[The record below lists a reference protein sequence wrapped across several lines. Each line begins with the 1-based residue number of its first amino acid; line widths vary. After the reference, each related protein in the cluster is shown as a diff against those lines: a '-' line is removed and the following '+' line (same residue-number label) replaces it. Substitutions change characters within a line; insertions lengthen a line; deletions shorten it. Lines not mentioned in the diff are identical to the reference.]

1 MIGGELSMKDLLEGI
16 EFLGI
21 PTIIAIILV
30 GVYFVIDL
38 KSKIL
43 PDVISLKKYFE
54 KRKQKKADELAEK
67 LAQKQMLADMQKSLT
82 EMKNS
87 VDKSLTE
94 VKKSVDDSINEMKS
108 HYSPEKLAE
117 RDAWMNWVNER
128 AIVYDASVK
137 ELTKFKDTLEV
148 TKELTLDLYININRN
163 RIIDFANQVVN
174 EDIPVSREAFNRI
187 FKVYDEYEEILKK
200 YNKTNGEV
208 EVSIRIIREAYKAHT
223 KNHTFIEDSR
233 GY

>member
-1 MIGGELSMKDLLEGI
+1 MKDLLEGI

-21 PTIIAIILV
+21 PTVFALILV
-30 GVYFVIDL
+30 GIYLLIDL
-38 KSKIL
+38 KAKIL
-43 PDVISLKKYFE
+43 PDVISLKRYFE
-54 KRKQKKADELAEK
+54 KRKQKKADEEAEK

-87 VDKSLTE
+87 VDKSLTD

-117 RDAWMNWVNER
+117 RDTWMTWVNER
-128 AIVYDASVK
+128 AVVYDASVK
-137 ELTKFKDTLEV
+137 ELTTFKDTLEV

-174 EDIPVSREAFNRI
+174 EDISVSREAFNRI
-187 FKVYDEYEEILKK
+187 FKVYDEYEEILEK
-200 YNKTNGEV
+200 YGKTNGEV

-223 KNHTFIEDSR
+223 RNHTFIEDAR